1 MKEQRKNKKQQHK
14 NEPKGQ
20 QKQQPRGQQK
30 EETKEIP
37 KKVQI
42 ITWSVIGAVILGVLA
57 VLIYL
62 EFRPVPKEPELP
74 DRLENVEHISSSIFE
89 VMLEKKFSD
98 ELNEDDLEIW
108 EKLESDL
115 KYNVYVY
122 IYNQDYEESPDSEAL
137 EDLVKSIYEN
147 ENNTFTIVVLN
158 YTKNQAILNLLTEYN
173 VNLPTVPVLVHIEG
187 ETIAKEKGVVISYND
202 ILARLN
208 NLKGA

>member
-20 QKQQPRGQQK
+20 QK
-30 EETKEIP
+30 EEIKEIP

-137 EDLVKSIYEN
+137 EDLVKSIYEK